1 MSTVRH
7 LPPETLEDQLARLD
21 RPWIADEGA
30 LDAGFERGPL
40 DRPPRERGLAFDAS
54 TTVRWDES
62 GVQVISGNH
71 SDPGVVTL
79 ASDVLLRERFEV
91 AGLRK
96 LRRFDFLA
104 GGVLL
109 GSRYTALEASH
120 A

>member
-1 MSTVRH
+1 MSTIRH
-7 LPPETLEDQLARLD
+7 LPAEKLAEQLDRLD

-30 LDAGFERGPL
+30 LEAGFERGPL
-40 DRPPRERGLAFDAS
+40 GREPRERGLAFDAE

-62 GVQVISGNH
+62 GLQVLTAGPPE
-71 SDPGVVTL
+71 PGVVMLESEVLVRENTRPPGL
-79 ASDVLLRERFEV
+79 AQ
-91 AGLRK
+91 

-109 GSRYTALEASH
+109 GSRYAAEEAPH

>member
-1 MSTVRH
+1 MSSIRH
-7 LPPETLEDQLARLD
+7 LPAEALSEQLARLD

-40 DRPPRERGLAFDAS
+40 DRPPRERGLAFDAT

-62 GVQVISGNH
+62 GLQVLTAGPPE
-71 SDPGVVTL
+71 PGVVML
-79 ASDVLLRERFEV
+79 ESEVLVRENTRP
-91 AGLRK
+91 AGLAQ
-96 LRRFDFLA
+96 LRRFDYLA

-109 GSRYTALEASH
+109 GSRYTAEEAPH